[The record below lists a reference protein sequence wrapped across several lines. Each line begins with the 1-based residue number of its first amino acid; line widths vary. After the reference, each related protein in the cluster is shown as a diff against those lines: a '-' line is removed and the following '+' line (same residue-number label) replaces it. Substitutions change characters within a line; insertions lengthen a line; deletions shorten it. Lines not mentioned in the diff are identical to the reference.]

1 MLLLPLSGE
10 VKSSNENSI
19 TNIRTLYFTSDTHD
33 STSNTNL
40 STMKENNNS
49 NRNSNDKNKQN
60 KARTKVYPE
69 NRSSN
74 NLTISISTTDDIKT
88 ARNSVIALLANK
100 GNRKPSTTTT
110 ATSYNNH
117 LFTNNIGN
125 VYQRYVYCSATGR
138 ELNGTIIIIII
149 IIIMHKHNHHHKSH
163 VITMN

>member
-10 VKSSNENSI
+10 VKANNENSI

-33 STSNTNL
+33 STSNTNS
-40 STMKENNNS
+40 STMKEQHDV
-49 NRNSNDKNKQN
+49 NRHRNDKNKQN

-100 GNRKPSTTTT
+100 GNRDHQLLP
-110 ATSYNNH
+110 
-117 LFTNNIGN
+117 L
-125 VYQRYVYCSATGR
+125 
-138 ELNGTIIIIII
+138 LLL
-149 IIIMHKHNHHHKSH
+149 
-163 VITMN
+163 